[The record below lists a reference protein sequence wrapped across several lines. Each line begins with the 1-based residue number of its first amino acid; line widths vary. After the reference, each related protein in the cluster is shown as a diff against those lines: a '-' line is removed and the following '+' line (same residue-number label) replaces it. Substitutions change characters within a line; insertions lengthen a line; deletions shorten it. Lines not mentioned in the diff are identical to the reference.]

1 MNRNYI
7 AGLKNLANSEL
18 QLGSLIARGLSN
30 EEITEHLPASI
41 STIKRDIS
49 RLMDKLDINPR
60 RRSMLATLFK
70 EYDAS
75 MQSEDVDRQSRQ
87 ILTEALPELITML
100 HYELQ
105 GTNQRLD
112 KVIELWE
119 EFIERTSDQ
128 VAPADESTDTEGT
141 ETNSSTAAIST
152 ETESL

>member
-1 MNRNYI
+1 
-7 AGLKNLANSEL
+7 
-18 QLGSLIARGLSN
+18 
-30 EEITEHLPASI
+30 
-41 STIKRDIS
+41 
-49 RLMDKLDINPR
+49 
-60 RRSMLATLFK
+60 MLATLFK

-152 ETESL
+152 ETENL